1 MPHGMPWGAC
11 RQGARGKLG
20 LLPRLS
26 LGSAEGLLGA
36 LCPNEVFIVRSS
48 FSILN
53 GKQTV
58 KTTSTYAQMMTF
70 KNHLLIPFRVDWA
83 DITQPHLLQL
93 TLNGQLRRKQ
103 EDPGSGEDRV
113 WAQKRVFCPH
123 PIPVTSVAVY
133 CPSCLWLEQ
142 PGSLSTNTSVCRN
155 PNGQVYSPEQIE
167 NDSRRHQILL
177 QTISGSQS
185 FQRQLNC
192 TIGYRENFIIAR
204 R

>member
-1 MPHGMPWGAC
+1 MPWGAC

-93 TLNGQLRRKQ
+93 TLNGQLRRKRGPRLRGRPCLGTEACLLSPPYSCDQ
-103 EDPGSGEDRV
+103 CGCLLPELSLAGAARV
-113 WAQKRVFCPH
+113 
-123 PIPVTSVAVY
+123 SVH
-133 CPSCLWLEQ
+133 EHF
-142 PGSLSTNTSVCRN
+142 SV
-155 PNGQVYSPEQIE
+155 
-167 NDSRRHQILL
+167 
-177 QTISGSQS
+177 
-185 FQRQLNC
+185 
-192 TIGYRENFIIAR
+192 
-204 R
+204 